1 MKKILLLIL
10 LSSHIFAISPYNLE
24 GIKEVTLKI
33 SDKSKIIS
41 PKLKEKI
48 IRDLQ
53 KELKNNTINVKN
65 GNPTNLIIKIESIQ
79 IEKRL
84 VLNIS
89 LFVNETVSPKRD
101 KSLQGIGL
109 TYFQNDM
116 FEVEEELEKTL
127 YDSIFKFLLQDFLT
141 QHKEENL

>member
-1 MKKILLLIL
+1 MKKILFLIL
-10 LSSHIFAISPYNLE
+10 LASHIFAISPYNLE

-65 GNPTNLIIKIESIQ
+65 GNPTSLIIKIESVQ

-101 KSLQGIGL
+101 TTLQGIGL

-127 YDSIFKFLLQDFLT
+127 YDSIFKLLLQDFLT

>member
-1 MKKILLLIL
+1 MKKILFLIL
-10 LSSHIFAISPYNLE
+10 LTSHIFAISPYNLE

-65 GNPTNLIIKIESIQ
+65 GNPTSLIIKIESVQ

-101 KSLQGIGL
+101 KTLQGIGL

-127 YDSIFKFLLQDFLT
+127 YDSIFKLLLQDFLT